1 MGASGAASS
10 ISAAQIGQIV
20 SSMNQAERGRAASES
35 EAELLQMSGG
45 GGGSDND
52 PRMNEQYL
60 SAMDENDEKK
70 RIMDMIASLG
80 DDGRGGGY
88 MS

>member
-1 MGASGAASS
+1 MGASGEASS
-10 ISAAQIGQIV
+10 ISAAQIGQIA

-45 GGGSDND
+45 GGSGDD
-52 PRMNEQYL
+52 PQMNEQYL